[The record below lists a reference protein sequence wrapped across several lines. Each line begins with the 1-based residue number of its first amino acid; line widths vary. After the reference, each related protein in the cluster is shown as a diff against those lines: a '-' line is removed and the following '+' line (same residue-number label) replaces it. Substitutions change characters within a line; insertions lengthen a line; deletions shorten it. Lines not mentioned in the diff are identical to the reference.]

1 MSAIDKQILVETV
14 SIAALRL
21 SERNPRSHSKGQI
34 RQLARSIERF
44 GFNVP
49 ILVDGTN
56 GVIAGGLSYAGV
68 ALGIVRCLARSGKRM
83 NKAIQKKLRLSFY
96 CANATIRRWRSLNQS
111 AS

>member
-56 GVIAGGLSYAGV
+56 GIIAGHGRLL
-68 ALGIVRCLARSGKRM
+68 ALQRLGRNNVPIIRLDHLTEAEVKAYQIADNKLA
-83 NKAIQKKLRLSFY
+83 L
-96 CANATIRRWRSLNQS
+96 NATWDDQLL
-111 AS
+111 